1 MAYYGYRS
9 LSCLHPSSRR
19 MSRMS
24 LHPHVITPVP
34 AETARVARA
43 AFPKGQPYL
52 TFRDALGTIF
62 QDEDFT
68 ALFPAWGPPG
78 LPPWRLALV
87 TILQFRENLSDRQ
100 AAEAVRARIDWKYL
114 LSLDLTDPGF
124 DFSVLSEFRDR
135 LLAGSAEEVLLDKL
149 LERCRTLGL
158 LKVRGP
164 QRTDST
170 HVLAAIRVLNRL
182 ELVAETL
189 RATLNALATVAPDWL
204 QGLAPLPWYERYGR
218 RIEDTR
224 LPREQAQRDAYAQT
238 VGEDGF
244 HLLDALDAPAAP
256 QGLRELPMIATL
268 RQTWQRHYERTAR
281 ALASPGELPEYA
293 VRFKASRELPPA
305 AEGFESPYDVE
316 ARYRHKRDTQW
327 TGYMVHVSETCEP
340 TAPHLLTHVHTTPAT
355 VHEAQCTEPIQQA
368 LIDKAVPPQEH
379 FVDAAYIS
387 SELLVHSRDAQG
399 ITLRGPIRPSQG
411 WQTQVEGAYTLEQFE
426 VDWRQQQVRCPQ
438 GHLSVAWWEHGGG
451 QGSRPIIVAF
461 DKQTCGTCP
470 VRPSCTRA
478 KHTGRRLRL
487 PPQDQYE
494 ALQVA
499 QIWSASEEGQQLYKR
514 RAGVE
519 GTLSQGVRAF
529 GLRRTRY
536 WGLAKT
542 HVQHVAIAAAINIDR
557 IVAWLDERPR
567 AMTRLSRFAA
577 LAPANADHRGEAAA

>member
-1 MAYYGYRS
+1 
-9 LSCLHPSSRR
+9 
-19 MSRMS
+19 MSVMS
-24 LHPHVITPVP
+24 LHPHPLEPVP
-34 AETARVARA
+34 EETARVARG
-43 AFPKGQPYL
+43 AFPKGHPYL

-68 ALFPAWGPPG
+68 ALFPAWGQPG

-87 TILQFRENLSDRQ
+87 TIMQFRENLADRQ

-114 LSLDLTDPGF
+114 LSLELTDPGF

-135 LLAGSAEEVLLDKL
+135 LLAGRAEELLLEKL

-158 LKVRGP
+158 LTARGQ

-189 RATLNALATVAPDWL
+189 RAALNAVATVAPDWL
-204 QGLAPLPWYERYGR
+204 QAITPLAWYERYSR
-218 RIEDTR
+218 RIEESR
-224 LPREQAQRDAYAQT
+224 LPKATTEREAYAHT

-244 HLLDALDAPAAP
+244 LLLDALETPDAPE
-256 QGLRELPMIATL
+256 GLRALSRIEAL
-268 RQTWQRHYERTAR
+268 RRTWQRHYERTAR
-281 ALASPGELPEYA
+281 APASPGASPA
-293 VRFKASRELPPA
+293 SQVRFKTNRELPPA
-305 AEGFESPYDVE
+305 AEGIESPYDAD

-340 TAPHLLTHVHTTPAT
+340 TSPHLLTHVHTTPAT
-355 VHEAQCTEPIQQA
+355 VHEAQCIAPIQQA
-368 LIDKAVPPQEH
+368 LVDKDIPPREH
-379 FVDAAYIS
+379 LVDAAYIS
-387 SELLVHSRDAQG
+387 SEILVHSRDEQG
-399 ITLRGPIRPSQG
+399 IILRGPTRPSQG
-411 WQTQVEGAYTLEQFE
+411 WQTQVEGAYTVEQFA
-426 VDWRQQQVRCPQ
+426 VDWDQQQVRCPQ

-451 QGSRPIIVAF
+451 QGSRPIIVEF
-461 DKQTCGTCP
+461 DKHVCGPCP
-470 VRPSCTRA
+470 VRAACTRA

-494 ALQVA
+494 ALQAA
-499 QIWSASEEGQQLYKR
+499 QTWSASEEGQQLYQR

-542 HVQHVAIAAAINIDR
+542 HLQHVATAAAINIDR

-567 AMTRLSRFAA
+567 AMTRISRFAA
-577 LAPANADHRGEAAA
+577 LAPANAYHPGEAAA